1 MKLDLERLV
10 VLGSCKFGLESS
22 IADLAPSLHQP
33 TRENSRDR
41 FDTEVLDPLI
51 FVRSDLVSFQ
61 EVRAE
66 ISRPF
71 HCELTRAECWKL
83 REAFHARHP
92 MVRIGCVRRGPIGQT
107 LRCIYAVASPSPFR
121 PT

>member
-51 FVRSDLVSFQ
+51 LFDP
-61 EVRAE
+61 
-66 ISRPF
+66 ISSLFR
-71 HCELTRAECWKL
+71 KL
-83 REAFHARHP
+83 GRK
-92 MVRIGCVRRGPIGQT
+92 
-107 LRCIYAVASPSPFR
+107 SPVHS
-121 PT
+121 TVN